1 MSTGTINQKAID
13 LLDQAA
19 FTSSAV
25 KDKERQS
32 GSVKDEHL
40 YPKTKDEALKMKDL
54 LAQAWDAAEDR
65 EEAEFKEKY
74 ERLSEVVEWS
84 LTKHKTW
91 KWPVIAG
98 AALFAALLFW
108 GYAAQ
113 LKDVK
118 KIKTEIAQ
126 VKAWEAVKDTVITWE
141 ECGTEYSGTDYYKD
155 ATTWKTNRLALLKS
169 TYERYSETAAEYKA
183 KADTASN
190 RKDRKAYKDYEKKY
204 TKDAAEKRKEF
215 DDLSDAK
222 FKSVQKQAVKSL
234 KGYLSD
240 GRGFANFILFFVLLV
255 VALIGLYIWTGNPY
269 GYNITKSRTRHKI
282 LGWIQKVGFW
292 FAGICF
298 GGGVAAQLFADDI
311 VWKYS
316 DGSTSRE
323 SDVAG
328 TAMNV
333 MWKIFLIV
341 IGVAVFIGV
350 AGLIMLLEVAFA
362 LPAKIEEDKQ
372 DKLEQ
377 AA

>member
-25 KDKERQS
+25 KDKERTS

-40 YPKTKDEALKMKDL
+40 YPKTREEALQMKDL
-54 LAQAWDAAEDR
+54 LSQAWDAAEDR

-74 ERLSEVVEWS
+74 ERLSEVVDWS
-84 LTKHKTW
+84 LTRHKTW

-108 GYAAQ
+108 GYTAQ
-113 LKDVK
+113 LKEVK
-118 KIKTEIAQ
+118 GIKDEIKQ
-126 VKAWEAVKDTVITWE
+126 VKAWEPVRDTTITWE

-155 ATTWKTNRLALLKS
+155 ATTWKVNRLALLKS

-190 RKDRKAYKDYEKKY
+190 RNDRKSYKEYEKKY
-204 TKDAAEKRKEF
+204 SKDAAEKRKEF
-215 DDLSDAK
+215 DELSDAK
-222 FKSVQKQAVKSL
+222 FKDVQKQATKSL
-234 KGYLSD
+234 KHYLSN
-240 GRGFANFILFFVLLV
+240 GRGFANFILVVILLV
-255 VALIGLYIWTGNPY
+255 VALIVLYIWTGNPY

-292 FAGICF
+292 FAGLCF
-298 GGGVAAQLFADDI
+298 GTGVAAQLFADDI
-311 VWKYS
+311 IWKYS

-323 SDVAG
+323 GDVAG

-341 IGVAVFIGV
+341 IGVATFIGV
-350 AGLIMLLEVAFA
+350 AGLIMLLEVAFG
-362 LPAKIEEDKQ
+362 LPV
-372 DKLEQ
+372 KLAESKE